1 MPHSLEA
8 EEYLLSCCLI
18 DGAEVIYAM
27 TKGHRASI
35 LKMVPEAEGK
45 VELLSPAGKDIP
57 DPIGSG
63 LEVYIST
70 AEAIRA
76 GILHRFRA
84 RKLVETLS

>member
-1 MPHSLEA
+1 M
-8 EEYLLSCCLI
+8 I
-18 DGAEVIYAM
+18 QNAEVVYAM
-27 TKGHRASI
+27 TKGHRATI
-35 LKMVPEAEGK
+35 LKLAPDAADK

-84 RKLVETLS
+84 RKLVETAS